1 MTSGDATPSA
11 VAPAANDSSG
21 PTLTSVAPADGA
33 GEGIGAPATPAAG
46 NGSRSAAPTP
56 DIDVA
61 GHRGPATPS
70 WLTAWGSRLASFV
83 VAALWAVVG
92 LAVFVALWQFATLGS
107 TAVPG
112 PLDSART
119 LGDLLSRPF
128 FNTTNDKGIG
138 LHLYVSLRRV
148 FLGFGLAAL
157 VGIALGLIMGAVRP
171 VWSALNPLVQVLRPV
186 SPLAWFPI
194 WLYIIEEPAQ
204 SAVIVIFITALWPT
218 LINTAAGAGSI
229 PRDQRNVALVFKF
242 RPLAYLWHVLIP
254 NALPSIITGL
264 RLSMGIGWMVIVA
277 VEMLQGN
284 SGIGYFVWNSYNA
297 LELDKVVAAIVLIG
311 VVGLVLD
318 TILLMLSRWVTPE
331 EVHG

>member
-1 MTSGDATPSA
+1 MTA
-11 VAPAANDSSG
+11 
-21 PTLTSVAPADGA
+21 L
-33 GEGIGAPATPAAG
+33 
-46 NGSRSAAPTP
+46 
-56 DIDVA
+56 
-61 GHRGPATPS
+61 
-70 WLTAWGSRLASFV
+70 GSRLASFA

-92 LAVFVALWQFATLGS
+92 LAVFVALWQFASRGS
-107 TAVPG
+107 ATVPN

-138 LHLYVSLRRV
+138 LHLYISLRRV

-157 VGIALGLIMGAVRP
+157 VGITLGLIMGAVRP

-204 SAVIVIFITALWPT
+204 SAIIVIFITALWPT
-218 LINTAAGAGSI
+218 LINTAAGAGAI

-311 VVGLVLD
+311 VIGLVLD
-318 TILLMLSRWVTPE
+318 AILLMLSRWVAPE
-331 EVHG
+331 EAHE

>member
-1 MTSGDATPSA
+1 MSTAPPAGAGIAAPETSTTDIESP
-11 VAPAANDSSG
+11 APTVGVEASG
-21 PTLTSVAPADGA
+21 PRGRATADWLPA
-33 GEGIGAPATPAAG
+33 
-46 NGSRSAAPTP
+46 
-56 DIDVA
+56 
-61 GHRGPATPS
+61 
-70 WLTAWGSRLASFV
+70 LGSRLIGVSVTTFW
-83 VAALWAVVG
+83 ALVG
-92 LAVFVALWQFATLGS
+92 LAVFVALWQLATRNS
-107 TAVPG
+107 ATVPG

-138 LHLYVSLRRV
+138 LHLYISLRRV
-148 FLGFGLAAL
+148 FMGFGLAAL
-157 VGIALGLIMGAVRP
+157 VGITLGLAMGAARP

-194 WLYIIEEPAQ
+194 WLYIIQEPSQ
-204 SAVIVIFITALWPT
+204 SAIIVIFITTLWPT
-218 LINTAAGAGSI
+218 LINTAAGAVAI
-229 PRDQRNVALVFKF
+229 PHDQRNVALVFKF

-284 SGIGYFVWNSYNA
+284 SGVGYFVWNSYNA

-318 TILLMLSRWVTPE
+318 TVLLRLARWVTPE